1 MIIYYKHIYNYMY
14 KNIILIP
21 YRNRKEHLDQF
32 LKEVLFLFYK
42 YLTPFKI
49 IIIEQLNNKKF
60 NRGKL
65 LNIGYHIFKDS
76 SRYFFHHDVDILPN
90 EKTIDTIYTCEN
102 YDILRIYNA
111 HNSSLGGIVKFTKE
125 SFEKINGFPNYIWG
139 WGIEDRSFYYRCKTL
154 NLNISNNF
162 TDKNNFTFLK
172 HLSNS
177 YILEGIKKNISE
189 EENNIYLNKI
199 NINKSEHILS
209 SGLNNLTFE
218 IVFKKELNQFTT
230 LIQVNI

>member
-1 MIIYYKHIYNYMY
+1 MY

-42 YLTPFKI
+42 YLNPFKI
-49 IIIEQLNNKKF
+49 IIIEQLNDKKF

-65 LNIGYHIFKDS
+65 LNIGYHLFKDS
-76 SRYFFHHDVDILPN
+76 SKYFFHHDVDILPN
-90 EKTIDTIYTCEN
+90 EKTIKTLYICEN
-102 YDILRIYNA
+102 YDILRIYNG

-172 HLSNS
+172 HSSNS

>member
-1 MIIYYKHIYNYMY
+1 MY

-49 IIIEQLNNKKF
+49 IIIEQLNDKKF

-65 LNIGYHIFKDS
+65 LNIGYHLFKDS
-76 SRYFFHHDVDILPN
+76 SKYFFHHDVDILPN
-90 EKTIDTIYTCEN
+90 KKTIETLYICEN
-102 YDILRIYNA
+102 YDILRIYNG

-172 HLSNS
+172 HSSNS

>member
-1 MIIYYKHIYNYMY
+1 MY

-21 YRNRKEHLDQF
+21 YRNRKEHLEQF
-32 LKEVLFLFYK
+32 LKELVYLFYK
-42 YLTPFKI
+42 YLNPFKI
-49 IIIEQLNNKKF
+49 IIIEQLNDKKF

-65 LNIGYHIFKDS
+65 LNIGYHLFKDS
-76 SRYFFHHDVDILPN
+76 SKYFFHHDVDILPN
-90 EKTIDTIYTCEN
+90 EKTIETLYICEN
-102 YDILRIYNA
+102 YDILRIYNG

-162 TDKNNFTFLK
+162 TDKNNFRFLK
-172 HLSNS
+172 HSSNS

-189 EENNIYLNKI
+189 EENNIFLNKI
-199 NINKSEHILS
+199 NINKLEHILS

-230 LIQVNI
+230 LFQVNI